1 MDFKQLNKNN
11 FLMYAMKIYSNPQ
24 CESMEEFHE
33 DLNRIKYIKRLLG
46 RYETKGHLR
55 ERLVLNHLIIL
66 YNVFGAEGCSRILFF
81 KIGKEFHP
89 HLKSFLIY
97 LNHLPYTIPEVDL
110 SRIPPDHRITKIL
123 ESIQ

>member
-1 MDFKQLNKNN
+1 
-11 FLMYAMKIYSNPQ
+11 MYAMKMYSNPQ
-24 CESMEEFHE
+24 CENMEEFHE

-46 RYETKGHLR
+46 RYESKGLLR

-89 HLKSFLIY
+89 HLKSFLLY

-123 ESIQ
+123 ESIK